1 MDLILWRHADTFPV
15 KNESEPDFQRHLT
28 GKGRKQ
34 AAHVAEWLERHMPD
48 STRVLVSPTIRARE
62 TAEALGRKYHT
73 VSELGPGAPAA
84 QVLIAAGWPDN
95 RRPVLV
101 VGHQPTLGQ
110 VASLLL
116 FGAEQD
122 LSIRK
127 GAVWWITNRSRED
140 DEAKHSRLM
149 LRAAVCP
156 DYL

>member
-1 MDLILWRHADTFPV
+1 MDLILWRHADCV
-15 KNESEPDFQRHLT
+15 AAKNESEPDFHRRLT
-28 GKGRKQ
+28 SKGRKQ
-34 AAHVAEWLERHMPD
+34 ASHMATWLERHMPD
-48 STRVLVSPTIRARE
+48 STKVLVSPTVRARE
-62 TAEALGRKYHT
+62 TAEALGRKFHT
-73 VSELGPGAPAA
+73 VEELGPGAVAA

-95 RRPVLV
+95 RHPVLV

-116 FGAEQD
+116 FGEEQN

-140 DEAKHSRLM
+140 DDAKHSRLM

>member
-1 MDLILWRHADTFPV
+1 MELILWRHADSVPV
-15 KNESEPDFQRHLT
+15 KNESEPDFQRRLT
-28 GKGRKQ
+28 SKGRKQ
-34 AAHVAEWLERHMPD
+34 AEHVAEWLERHMPD
-48 STRVLVSPTIRARE
+48 STRVLVSPTVRTRE
-62 TAEALGRKYHT
+62 TAEALGRKIHT
-73 VSELGPGAPAA
+73 VPELGPGAEAA

-95 RRPVLV
+95 RHPVLV
-101 VGHQPTLGQ
+101 VGHQPTLGR

-116 FGAEQD
+116 FGVEQN

-140 DEAKHSRLM
+140 DEGRHSRLM